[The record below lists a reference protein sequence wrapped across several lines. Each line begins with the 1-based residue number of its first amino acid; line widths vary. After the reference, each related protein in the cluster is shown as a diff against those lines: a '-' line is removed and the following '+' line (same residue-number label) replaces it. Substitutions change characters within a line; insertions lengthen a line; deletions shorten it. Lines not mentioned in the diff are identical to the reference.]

1 MASQNRVVVVGQGYV
16 GLPLALEAAHSGWLV
31 TGIEINA
38 ERFSL
43 LSKAISPIE
52 DITDSRLR
60 ESLESGSY
68 VVSQSFES
76 LRHADIVVICVPTPL
91 SADGNPDLVPLREV
105 VQQIIHLASNQ
116 AVVINEST
124 SYPGTVRKE
133 IEAKILK
140 ARPDSKMLYVAA
152 PERVDPGNQL
162 FNHRNTPRII
172 GSTSPEGAR
181 RAQDFYG
188 SFCDEVIIC
197 SDPETVEMAKLLE
210 NSFRLV
216 NIALINEIA
225 EICTSSQINVREVIS
240 AAQTKPFG
248 FMAFKPGL
256 GVGGHCIPVDPMYL
270 AWHARNVSSYA
281 SLIELSSKVNLER
294 TRTIAKRIKGLL
306 PSGGKILVVGLGYK
320 LKTQDTRESPSIELI
335 QILREIGFRVY
346 WIDPFV
352 KYWNGE
358 KSEGLNEADL
368 LVYVHPYLNESELD
382 EFPGDIMDLTGTLQG
397 RPRVLSL

>member
-1 MASQNRVVVVGQGYV
+1 
-16 GLPLALEAAHSGWLV
+16 
-31 TGIEINA
+31 
-38 ERFSL
+38 
-43 LSKAISPIE
+43 
-52 DITDSRLR
+52 
-60 ESLESGSY
+60 
-68 VVSQSFES
+68 
-76 LRHADIVVICVPTPL
+76 
-91 SADGNPDLVPLREV
+91 
-105 VQQIIHLASNQ
+105 
-116 AVVINEST
+116 
-124 SYPGTVRKE
+124 
-133 IEAKILK
+133 
-140 ARPDSKMLYVAA
+140 
-152 PERVDPGNQL
+152 
-162 FNHRNTPRII
+162 
-172 GSTSPEGAR
+172 
-181 RAQDFYG
+181 
-188 SFCDEVIIC
+188 
-197 SDPETVEMAKLLE
+197 
-210 NSFRLV
+210 
-216 NIALINEIA
+216 
-225 EICTSSQINVREVIS
+225 
-240 AAQTKPFG
+240 
-248 FMAFKPGL
+248 MAFKPGL